1 MPLPP
6 GGGREICGGYR
17 DPLMR
22 HALRRLRVRGAALAG
37 PPRCAQLLRCHRI
50 DLEGLRID
58 HDAVELRRELR
69 AHVALAHVVANL
81 FDRPLERIAKAS
93 PGLSCAT
100 NTLALGKSLF
110 HCPPMRSSTAL
121 PLPSRPPLSPH
132 GRQCARSL
140 WLLTTIF
147 VRARTTRSTP
157 SPPRPAPPESGTS
170 A

>member
-81 FDRPLERIAKAS
+81 FDRPLERIAVAA
-93 PGLSCAT
+93 AT
-100 NTLALGKSLF
+100 
-110 HCPPMRSSTAL
+110 
-121 PLPSRPPLSPH
+121 
-132 GRQCARSL
+132 ARAD
-140 WLLTTIF
+140 F
-147 VRARTTRSTP
+147 EGVARLELRH
-157 SPPRPAPPESGTS
+157 
-170 A
+170 